1 MGVQNKAIITRAIE
15 EYLVGQ
21 CEEVLRGLFSQD
33 CVAAGPDVGAAGDG
47 IPIPLDCVA
56 FRDHSLMYKSAFPD
70 MEFQVEELIE
80 EGDRVAARWT
90 VRGGDC
96 GNREARCLREQ
107 LAPGDTEFSASGVA
121 FCRIEHGR
129 IVEIWQL
136 SDMVTLSRYLK
147 LQAGARAHAAS

>member
-1 MGVQNKAIITRAIE
+1 MHGHNKAIISRAVE

-21 CEEVLRGLFSQD
+21 CEEVFRELFAPH
-33 CVAAGPDVGAAGDG
+33 CVAGGPDVGAPNDG
-47 IPIPLDCVA
+47 MPVHMSFAA

-70 MEFQVEELIE
+70 MEFRVDEIIE

-96 GNREARCLREQ
+96 GNSEAVGIRRRV
-107 LAPGDTEFSASGVA
+107 APGTQQFSASGVA
-121 FCRIEHGR
+121 FCRLHGGR

-136 SDMVTLSRYLK
+136 SDLVTLLK
-147 LQAGARAHAAS
+147 RFGCATLGQEAAV

>member
-1 MGVQNKAIITRAIE
+1 MKGKNKAVISKAIE

-21 CEEVLRGLFSQD
+21 CEEVYRELFAPH
-33 CVAAGPDVGAAGDG
+33 CLAGGPDVGASGDG
-47 IPIPLDCVA
+47 TPVPMDSAA

-70 MEFQVEELIE
+70 MEFRVDEIIE

-96 GNREARCLREQ
+96 GNLEALSLRRR
-107 LAPGDTEFSASGVA
+107 LASGKREFSASGVA
-121 FCRIEHGR
+121 FCRLHGGR

-136 SDMVTLSRYLK
+136 SDLVTLLK
-147 LQAGARAHAAS
+147 RFEFASLGREAAV

>member
-1 MGVQNKAIITRAIE
+1 MKGKNKEVISKAIE

-21 CEEVLRGLFSQD
+21 CEEVFRELFAPH
-33 CVAAGPDVGAAGDG
+33 CVAGGPDVRVSGNDMPVPMNSA
-47 IPIPLDCVA
+47 A

-70 MEFQVEELIE
+70 MEFRVDEIIE

-96 GNREARCLREQ
+96 GNSAAVSLRRR
-107 LAPGDTEFSASGVA
+107 LAPGKREFSASGVA
-121 FCRIEHGR
+121 FCRLHGGR

-136 SDMVTLSRYLK
+136 SDLVTL
-147 LQAGARAHAAS
+147 LQRFEFSNVGREAAV